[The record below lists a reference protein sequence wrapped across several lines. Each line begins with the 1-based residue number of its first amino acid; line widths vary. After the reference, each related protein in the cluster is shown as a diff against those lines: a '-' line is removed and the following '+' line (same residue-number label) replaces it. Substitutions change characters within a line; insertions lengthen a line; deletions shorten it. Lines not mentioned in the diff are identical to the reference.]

1 MILEELLK
9 NPETEVLFEELEKN
23 KKNEEICRN
32 IISEINNRLANND
45 FTFTNKYIKYLYVYM
60 FLCNKYEFV
69 DTLNSLIEDEK
80 FVELLD
86 KTNIEGS
93 MIPSLT
99 MNCNKPRRLIM
110 SHSLKI
116 KNSVLNGDNL
126 LSSTDIL

>member
-110 SHSLKI
+110 
-116 KNSVLNGDNL
+116 
-126 LSSTDIL
+126 